1 MASASIEDKG
11 GGRWRIRWREKRP
24 EGSWAQPEVTVHG
37 SAEDAES
44 YRLVVI
50 RDLRERGQHD
60 PAVQRARHAP
70 PATVLDGMI
79 AYIAAAEADG
89 LRASSAATYRATV
102 PLLAEAIHE
111 VTRIPETAPLPVTLL
126 NRRLFDA
133 LKPVLARRGQTVP
146 HAYLRV
152 LWAAWGWLADDPTGW
167 PQTPPR
173 PSSLRG
179 YVPSAAPYGRTV
191 APTLEHADAC
201 LRRLRARR
209 ASEDTVLAVVILRYT
224 GLRLR
229 QVTGI
234 AREDLDLSAGTLLVR
249 HGKSRAERAE
259 MRTVPLAA
267 GLRAEPLFRAAVSAE
282 AGKGPLLR
290 CSNPRATVFSSWEDA
305 SELDGVPRNVWAPP
319 NRINAR
325 PDHAFRAAFQAHLA
339 AGKVA
344 GDVVDF
350 LVGHRGDLRGTHY
363 GRDLDA
369 DARAAVDGL
378 PPIKWG

>member
-11 GGRWRIRWREKRP
+11 GGRWRIRWREKRAD
-24 EGSWAQPEVTVHG
+24 GRWTQPETTVHG
-37 SAEDAES
+37 SAEDAEA

-50 RDLRERGQHD
+50 RDLRERGHHD
-60 PAVQRARHAP
+60 PATHQARYAP
-70 PATVLDGMI
+70 PATLLDGML
-79 AYIAAAEADG
+79 AYVAAAEADG

-102 PLLAEAIHE
+102 PLLAEGIHE
-111 VTRIPETAPLPVTLL
+111 VTCIAHTAPLPVTLL

-133 LKPVLARRGQTVP
+133 LKPVLARRGKTVP

-152 LWAAWGWLADDPTGW
+152 LWAAWGWMADDPVGW

-173 PSSLRG
+173 PSAIRG
-179 YVPSAAPYGRTV
+179 YVPMATPYGRTV

-209 ASEDTVLAVVILRYT
+209 TSADTLLAVVMLRYT

-234 AREDLDLSAGTLLVR
+234 AREDLDVSAGTLLVR
-249 HGKSRAERAE
+249 HGKTRAERAE
-259 MRTVPLAA
+259 MRTVPLAQA
-267 GLRAEPLFRAAVSAE
+267 LRAEPIFASAVSSGARQ
-282 AGKGPLLR
+282 GLLLR
-290 CSNPRATVFSSWEDA
+290 CSSPRSTVFAAWEDA
-305 SELDGVPRNVWAPP
+305 SELDGVPRHVWAPP

-325 PDHAFRAAFQAHLA
+325 PEHAFRAAFQAQLTA
-339 AGKVA
+339 DKVP

-350 LVGHRGDLRGTHY
+350 LVGHQGDLRGTHY
-363 GRDLDA
+363 GRDLAA

-378 PPIKWG
+378 PPIRWG

>member
-1 MASASIEDKG
+1 M
-11 GGRWRIRWREKRP
+11 
-24 EGSWAQPEVTVHG
+24 
-37 SAEDAES
+37 
-44 YRLVVI
+44 L
-50 RDLRERGQHD
+50 
-60 PAVQRARHAP
+60 
-70 PATVLDGMI
+70 
-79 AYIAAAEADG
+79 AA
-89 LRASSAATYRATV
+89 
-102 PLLAEAIHE
+102 
-111 VTRIPETAPLPVTLL
+111 
-126 NRRLFDA
+126 
-133 LKPVLARRGQTVP
+133 
-146 HAYLRV
+146 
-152 LWAAWGWLADDPTGW
+152 
-167 PQTPPR
+167 
-173 PSSLRG
+173 
-179 YVPSAAPYGRTV
+179 
-191 APTLEHADAC
+191 
-201 LRRLRARR
+201 
-209 ASEDTVLAVVILRYT
+209 VILRYT

-234 AREDLDLSAGTLLVR
+234 AREDLDLTAGTLLVR
-249 HGKSRAERAE
+249 HGKSRAEQAE

-267 GLRAEPLFRAAVSAE
+267 GLRAEPLFRAALSAK

-350 LVGHRGDLRGTHY
+350 LVGHQGDLRGTHY